1 MVAAAAA
8 AEAEQ
13 AAKRAMAAWN
23 SAGSSLEASPTRPTK
38 ASSAEAAAEVAAEL
52 AAAKPEAFAAD
63 AVPAWVGAAAASVA
77 RRREISSED
86 WSERGTADAFVEAPP
101 PAPDWVNKA
110 EASAGRRQDSSAWD
124 VRPEFGA
131 TPAVAASPPKS
142 LSPAAMM
149 VENANRRIDAH
160 NHELERQASATRR
173 LNFERA
179 GRPPPPPGVEP
190 PARGMTASIS
200 RPHIKRKSS
209 SEFVDSPAPS
219 YRCAQT
225 SSACQV
231 SAPAGVGGAVESP
244 ALTWGVGAKED
255 LPQLRPV
262 GARAEP
268 ANGDAATPPSPP
280 FWDAAEQLPRDSRD
294 DEDAW
299 AGERSPEAEHAL
311 LRARSQERLATRRAE
326 EKALRI

>member
-1 MVAAAAA
+1 M
-8 AEAEQ
+8 
-13 AAKRAMAAWN
+13 
-23 SAGSSLEASPTRPTK
+23 
-38 ASSAEAAAEVAAEL
+38 
-52 AAAKPEAFAAD
+52 
-63 AVPAWVGAAAASVA
+63 
-77 RRREISSED
+77 
-86 WSERGTADAFVEAPP
+86 
-101 PAPDWVNKA
+101 
-110 EASAGRRQDSSAWD
+110 
-124 VRPEFGA
+124 RPEFGA
-131 TPAVAASPPKS
+131 TPAMAASPPKS
-142 LSPAAMM
+142 LSPAAM

-160 NHELERQASATRR
+160 NHELERQASDAPQ
-173 LNFERA
+173 LS
-179 GRPPPPPGVEP
+179 GRPPPPPGL
-190 PARGMTASIS
+190 S
-200 RPHIKRKSS
+200 RLGAGDDGVDFGRIKRKSS

-262 GARAEP
+262 GARTEP

-280 FWDAAEQLPRDSRD
+280 FWDPAEQLPRDSRD